1 VHADTIVIVA
11 EEEEHVT
18 IKISKQAESPVCT
31 KSRTCEL
38 NRGFVFVLVLTG

>member
-1 VHADTIVIVA
+1 MHADTIIIVV

-31 KSRTCEL
+31 KSKTHEL
-38 NRGFVFVLVLTG
+38 NRGFVLYLY